1 MSKGSFR
8 HRLNRTMSTICA
20 VALVSATLSGAA
32 VANTAVLANTQEVS
46 GSFDVNSARVVLNML
61 SEKSLTRV
69 STTSNEGTYVKPN
82 MELASQVSGVVSGL
96 TEMNELQ
103 LAKKQE
109 QQRIAEERAE
119 AIRLEEERIRAEE
132 EARLEAERI
141 AAEEAERQ
149 RQEEERRRQEA
160 LILAEQTDDNV
171 PNWASGCNSNFKAYM
186 GYNAV
191 TCVSSPQYKLLN
203 GESAYTDVNTGVRM
217 VDGRYCI
224 AVGSYYTTTVGQKL
238 DLYLETGVVIPCIVG
253 DCKADCHTNS
263 ESHQF
268 CLSNGSV
275 AEFIVDYSVFNY
287 LKDGSGTV
295 NWCVGDCGSFNGRI
309 NKIVLVN

>member
-1 MSKGSFR
+1 M
-8 HRLNRTMSTICA
+8 
-20 VALVSATLSGAA
+20 
-32 VANTAVLANTQEVS
+32 
-46 GSFDVNSARVVLNML
+46 VN
-61 SEKSLTRV
+61 
-69 STTSNEGTYVKPN
+69 
-82 MELASQVSGVVSGL
+82 
-96 TEMNELQ
+96 
-103 LAKKQE
+103 
-109 QQRIAEERAE
+109 
-119 AIRLEEERIRAEE
+119 
-132 EARLEAERI
+132 
-141 AAEEAERQ
+141 
-149 RQEEERRRQEA
+149 
-160 LILAEQTDDNV
+160 
-171 PNWASGCNSNFKAYM
+171 
-186 GYNAV
+186 
-191 TCVSSPQYKLLN
+191 
-203 GESAYTDVNTGVRM
+203 
-217 VDGRYCI
+217 GRYCI